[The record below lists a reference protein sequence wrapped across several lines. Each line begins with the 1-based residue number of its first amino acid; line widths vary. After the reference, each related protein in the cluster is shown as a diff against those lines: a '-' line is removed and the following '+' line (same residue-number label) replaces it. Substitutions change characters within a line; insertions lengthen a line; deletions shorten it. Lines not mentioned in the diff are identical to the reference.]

1 MSITLNSALIS
12 NLNELQCLPL
22 PVSKLLVATG
32 LSRLTKLSNPFSTH
46 QTVSASNLSNA

>member
-22 PVSKLLVATG
+22 PVSKLLVVAG
-32 LSRLTKLSNPFSTH
+32 LSRLTKLSNLSSTH
-46 QTVSASNLSNA
+46 PTASASKHSTA